1 MTNMF
6 QIECSYHAGTS
17 NPIELPEGRTIA
29 DIKEAWVKWD
39 TVHIIFNDGTE
50 VEIRMES
57 DGLNAIDWKRPIDV
71 EVFPIAEDG
80 DIDYDNPVTEEF
92 MK

>member
-6 QIECSYHAGTS
+6 QVECSYHAGTS
-17 NPIELPEGRTIA
+17 APITLPEGRTLA

-39 TVHIIFNDGTE
+39 TVHIIFNDGVE
-50 VEIRMES
+50 VERGMDSSGIE
-57 DGLNAIDWKRPIDV
+57 AIDWKRPIDV
-71 EVFPIAEDG
+71 EVFPIDENG
-80 DIDYDNPVTEEF
+80 DIEYDNPVTEEF